1 MPKLGLSRIKLKKNW
16 FFLWNLSSIKCKH
29 DPALK
34 VCQSNDLENQIH
46 KLSWQE
52 NRQQKYVYI
61 KPFA

>member
-1 MPKLGLSRIKLKKNW
+1 MFSWNSR
-16 FFLWNLSSIKCKH
+16 SMKCKH